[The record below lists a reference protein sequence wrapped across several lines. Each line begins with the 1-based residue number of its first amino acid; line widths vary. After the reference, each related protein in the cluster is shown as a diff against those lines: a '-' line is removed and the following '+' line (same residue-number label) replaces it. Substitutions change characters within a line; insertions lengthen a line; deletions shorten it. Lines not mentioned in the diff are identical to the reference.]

1 MGREVFKM
9 QAIKAIFDGN
19 EIKPTEPIKTK
30 KRTEVL
36 IIFPD
41 EYERK
46 SSEEARRLLRG
57 SGKGERLTERLLKA
71 RAEDIKLE

>member
-1 MGREVFKM
+1 M

-30 KRTEVL
+30 KRAEVL
-36 IIFPD
+36 VIFPD

-46 SSEEARRLLRG
+46 PSEEARRLLRG
-57 SGKGERLTERLLKA
+57 SGKGERLTERLLQS
-71 RAEDIKLE
+71 RAEDIELERN